1 VETRAAFAREATAR
15 RRLHN
20 AVQELRG
27 NIRVFVRVRPD
38 GGAAGGVLHAEDGHR
53 VLATTAGATKARR
66 QRAGLPATALGCMQ
80 RGRAAARRVLLT
92 AGPAPAACAGVAEVC
107 ARLAPGIDISAH
119 AHCGRGHAPRMVE
132 THVRK
137 PHDAA
142 PCPTPACA
150 NAQVSRMIS

>member
-66 QRAGLPATALGCMQ
+66 PASSAFGDGLVLQKARPGGQRAARSGWLGL
-80 RGRAAARRVLLT
+80 RRP
-92 AGPAPAACAGVAEVC
+92 PAPASL
-107 ARLAPGIDISAH
+107 RS
-119 AHCGRGHAPRMVE
+119 
-132 THVRK
+132 VR
-137 PHDAA
+137 P
-142 PCPTPACA
+142 
-150 NAQVSRMIS
+150 